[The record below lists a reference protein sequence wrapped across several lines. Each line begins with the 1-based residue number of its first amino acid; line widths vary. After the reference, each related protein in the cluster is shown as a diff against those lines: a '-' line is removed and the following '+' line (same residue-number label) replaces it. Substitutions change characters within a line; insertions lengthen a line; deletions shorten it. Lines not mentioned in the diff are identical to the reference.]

1 MLSRCHTDFELAIQ
15 ARCNFI
21 MFGLALRLQMTTPT
35 VDHYAAKTFQIVY
48 RTGWDAFLSG
58 SPAPILLASEPLLH
72 DLWLEGWR
80 DAACGRERCL
90 PGGTAGLYDIKDIF

>member
-1 MLSRCHTDFELAIQ
+1 MQPGHHPDFERAIR

-21 MFGLALRLQMTTPT
+21 MFDLALRLQLAPKA

-48 RTGWDAFLSG
+48 RTGWEAFYAG
-58 SPAPILLASEPLLH
+58 RTIPALLASEPLLH

-80 DAACGRERCL
+80 DAACGRERC
-90 PGGTAGLYDIKDIF
+90 